1 MSTHTDTTNRYGSE
15 MVVCR
20 MRVRVK
26 NGLLHKLG
34 LVQPPYFK
42 LPGHVPQAEILY
54 TGYA

>member
-1 MSTHTDTTNRYGSE
+1 
-15 MVVCR
+15 MVVCK

-42 LPGHVPQAEILY
+42 THCI
-54 TGYA
+54 